1 MSPIRREPASLS
13 PALTA
18 VDDGGWKPQVTAMWA
33 AWSGPLWDGP
43 PLSDKQKLDT
53 KEKGGAQAVQ
63 KVGQHGIRA
72 SPHVFPLGGKGKGR

>member
-1 MSPIRREPASLS
+1 MS